1 MSEDF
6 HQQPRLLRVAAW
18 SGMARA
24 AAAAGRDDSGSEL
37 CRGAVAGFYN
47 NLTGG
52 PSSGAARADIVSW
65 SSIRSERASIDCPA
79 LIFPGT
85 EEVRTSYGAVGYR
98 RDTSLPEW
106 VDGLLIVGL
115 CWHSNRYRGTEVS
128 LRRLNYPR
136 ES

>member
-1 MSEDF
+1 MFLQQSCRRAVERRGEDID
-6 HQQPRLLRVAAW
+6 
-18 SGMARA
+18 G
-24 AAAAGRDDSGSEL
+24 
-37 CRGAVAGFYN
+37 
-47 NLTGG
+47 
-52 PSSGAARADIVSW
+52 ADIVSW
-65 SSIRSERASIDCPA
+65 SSIRSERASIECPA

-115 CWHSNRYRGTEVS
+115 CWHSNRYRGTEVP